1 MCIVKLF
8 GNRNQGPLN
17 VTESK
22 QTHFKYNIQCY
33 STSNFPIKLFYL
45 IRKTYIRTVIPW
57 FTRLLW
63 QPKNRVNQKS
73 RYTSHSIE
81 EKIVKKISITLTF
94 YTIKCPYTNLF
105 RQGQKTA

>member
-1 MCIVKLF
+1 MYDL
-8 GNRNQGPLN
+8 REL
-17 VTESK
+17 E
-22 QTHFKYNIQCY
+22 NILTLSQLKCNLRDPH
-33 STSNFPIKLFYL
+33 TSQVHN
-45 IRKTYIRTVIPW
+45 TVIPR

-63 QPKNRVNQKS
+63 QPKNRVNRKS

>member
-1 MCIVKLF
+1 MSDLSI
-8 GNRNQGPLN
+8 
-17 VTESK
+17 S
-22 QTHFKYNIQCY
+22 
-33 STSNFPIKLFYL
+33 IKSG
-45 IRKTYIRTVIPW
+45 TVIPR

-63 QPKNRVNQKS
+63 QPKNRVNRKS

>member
-33 STSNFPIKLFYL
+33 STSKFPIKLFYL
-45 IRKTYIRTVIPW
+45 IRKTDIRAISNQWIHFSENIFYLILGKQILRKMESTSGSCTLYI
-57 FTRLLW
+57 
-63 QPKNRVNQKS
+63 
-73 RYTSHSIE
+73 
-81 EKIVKKISITLTF
+81 
-94 YTIKCPYTNLF
+94 
-105 RQGQKTA
+105 G